1 MMPPKFLGG
10 EVPDV
15 QGKDRRVVLAKWLA
29 SSRNPWFATSF
40 ANRVWAH
47 FTGVG
52 IVEPVDDF
60 RVSNPASNAELL
72 EELGKHFTETKYSLK
87 ALVRD
92 ICNSR
97 TYQRSTRRNE
107 SNESDEKNF
116 AHALVRRI
124 KAENL
129 LDTISA
135 VTNTKDKFE
144 GLPIGARA
152 VQIAD
157 GTRSTYFLK
166 TFGRATRET
175 PCSCEVKME
184 PTLSQALH
192 LLNGGTV
199 TDKIR
204 QGGLVAQACREQ
216 EIARRTHNRVV
227 RALLLAEAGQGR
239 ACQTIAADFQGC
251 AQGPASGARRY
262 LLGVAQQPRILVQPL
277 IEGPFPGGRPGEP
290 ACWPAVP
297 VSPVVAGP
305 IQVRYETMRSKL
317 LAIFLSASASLGVG
331 AVSAAIA
338 DDPPKEKV
346 TYQENVVAVF
356 RNRCGSC
363 HNPDKQKGG
372 LNLDNY
378 GSAMQGGGS
387 GKVIEPG
394 NAENSTLFL
403 SITHKEEPK
412 MPPNSPK
419 IPDAE
424 IELIRKWIDGG
435 ALENAG
441 SKAVAAAKPKFEF
454 KLDPASL
461 GKPSGTPAMPENLA
475 TEPFVP
481 GAQPSAVVAM
491 AASPWAP

>member
-1 MMPPKFLGG
+1 
-10 EVPDV
+10 V

-29 SSRNPWFATSF
+29 SSQNPWFATSF

-60 RVSNPASNAELL
+60 RVSNPASNLELL
-72 EELGKHFTETKYSLK
+72 EALGEHFTDTKYNLK

-107 SNESDEKNF
+107 SNASDEKNF

-135 VTNTKDKFE
+135 VTNTKDKFD
-144 GLPIGARA
+144 GLPVGARA

-204 QGGLVAQACREQ
+204 QGGLIAQLTAGKKSPEERISELYVRCFSRKPDQKELAGLVPVIATAKDQAQALED
-216 EIARRTHNRVV
+216 IFW
-227 RALLLAEAGQGR
+227 ALLNSRE
-239 ACQTIAADFQGC
+239 
-251 AQGPASGARRY
+251 
-262 LLGVAQQPRILVQPL
+262 
-277 IEGPFPGGRPGEP
+277 
-290 ACWPAVP
+290 
-297 VSPVVAGP
+297 
-305 IQVRYETMRSKL
+305 
-317 LAIFLSASASLGVG
+317 FLF
-331 AVSAAIA
+331 
-338 DDPPKEKV
+338 
-346 TYQENVVAVF
+346 N
-356 RNRCGSC
+356 
-363 HNPDKQKGG
+363 H
-372 LNLDNY
+372 
-378 GSAMQGGGS
+378 
-387 GKVIEPG
+387 
-394 NAENSTLFL
+394 
-403 SITHKEEPK
+403 
-412 MPPNSPK
+412 
-419 IPDAE
+419 
-424 IELIRKWIDGG
+424 
-435 ALENAG
+435 
-441 SKAVAAAKPKFEF
+441 
-454 KLDPASL
+454 
-461 GKPSGTPAMPENLA
+461 
-475 TEPFVP
+475 
-481 GAQPSAVVAM
+481 
-491 AASPWAP
+491 